1 MIFCDRRAK
10 WLLCLLSLMACGTPR
25 PPPVTTTSAGTT
37 PADSRILAEAKMAS
51 SLHSVVQRM
60 RQDGV
65 TAANVTTRQAE
76 SYTTPLVR
84 VDHTGRIQAVVL
96 VTAVEEWVASQLEVH
111 RAHIEIADAEL
122 RLIQAWIPFDRLE
135 EIAALPFVRYIRP
148 PSYAMR
154 RAR

>member
-1 MIFCDRRAK
+1 
-10 WLLCLLSLMACGTPR
+10 
-25 PPPVTTTSAGTT
+25 
-37 PADSRILAEAKMAS
+37 MAS

-60 RQDGV
+60 RQDGI